1 MDKYEWIELYI
12 YSAWYRRIDT
22 GNDTGKFV
30 NFIDSCII
38 KPDSSLIRLLCTG
51 KYTCTFK
58 VGIAEQLE

>member
-1 MDKYEWIELYI
+1 MD
-12 YSAWYRRIDT
+12 RRIDT
-22 GNDTGKFV
+22 GNDKGKFV